1 MSEPMSDLLQRIAD
15 DRRRAVAARK
25 LEVPAHLLR
34 PRIPPA
40 PTAGRLERAL
50 RRGGPAGAIRVIAEV
65 KRASPSRGVLD
76 VDVNPVA
83 RAALY
88 EAGGAAAVSL
98 VIEPEHFQGD
108 PAWLELVRPAVRVPI
123 LAKDFI
129 VDGYQ
134 LIEAAAFG
142 ADAVLLIAAM
152 TSEIQMQRAISD
164 ARLLGLDCLVEVHD
178 EGELS
183 RAVRAGATVVG
194 INNRDLRTFEVS
206 RETALAL
213 LPLVPPLVTA
223 VVESGISG
231 PDDLAPLRATRCDAV
246 LVGEALMTSPDPAR
260 ALAGLVA
267 AARG

>member
-1 MSEPMSDLLQRIAD
+1 
-15 DRRRAVAARK
+15 
-25 LEVPAHLLR
+25 
-34 PRIPPA
+34 
-40 PTAGRLERAL
+40 
-50 RRGGPAGAIRVIAEV
+50 
-65 KRASPSRGVLD
+65 
-76 VDVNPVA
+76 
-83 RAALY
+83 
-88 EAGGAAAVSL
+88 
-98 VIEPEHFQGD
+98 
-108 PAWLELVRPAVRVPI
+108 
-123 LAKDFI
+123 
-129 VDGYQ
+129 
-134 LIEAAAFG
+134 
-142 ADAVLLIAAM
+142 
-152 TSEIQMQRAISD
+152 MQRAISD